1 MALELLTY
9 DIEVDYI
16 YTFGCTRFWNVEFA
30 NYFNFWKFI

>member
-16 YTFGCTRFWNVEFA
+16 YTFGSTRFGNVEFT
-30 NYFNFWKFI
+30 NYFNF